1 MKVAFLDRDGVINK
15 EIEYL
20 HKLEDFEYTNKCIY
34 GLQLLIESGYSLI
47 IVTNQAGIARGL
59 FSIEDYN
66 NLMNWMVDDLKF
78 FGINFL
84 DILFCPHH
92 PEGIISTFSK
102 SCNCRKPES
111 GMFIE
116 ARNRYDIDME
126 NSIVIGDKE
135 SDIEAAKGAGVGN
148 AFLVKSGHPISK
160 NFIEGVTI
168 LDDLFTV
175 ACHLKK
181 DNTSKDFRI

>member
-15 EIEYL
+15 EIGYL
-20 HKLEDFEYTNKCIY
+20 HKLEDFEYTNKCID

-59 FSIEDYN
+59 YSVEDYN
-66 NLMNWMVDDLKF
+66 NLTNWMVDDLKL

-92 PEGIISTFSK
+92 PQGIISTFSK
-102 SCNCRKPES
+102 SCNCRKPKP
-111 GMFIE
+111 GMFLE
-116 ARNRYDIDME
+116 ALNRHDIDMKK
-126 NSIVIGDKE
+126 SIVIGDKE

-148 AFLVKSGHPISK
+148 AFLVKSGHPISN
-160 NFIEGVTI
+160 NFIDGVTI
-168 LDDLFTV
+168 LDDLFSV
-175 ACHLKK
+175 AYHLKK
-181 DNTSKDFRI
+181 EDTSKNFRT

>member
-66 NLMNWMVDDLKF
+66 NLL
-78 FGINFL
+78 
-84 DILFCPHH
+84 
-92 PEGIISTFSK
+92 
-102 SCNCRKPES
+102 S
-111 GMFIE
+111 GFV
-116 ARNRYDIDME
+116 Y
-126 NSIVIGDKE
+126 
-135 SDIEAAKGAGVGN
+135 
-148 AFLVKSGHPISK
+148 
-160 NFIEGVTI
+160 TI
-168 LDDLFTV
+168 LSITDVRRNYD
-175 ACHLKK
+175 
-181 DNTSKDFRI
+181 